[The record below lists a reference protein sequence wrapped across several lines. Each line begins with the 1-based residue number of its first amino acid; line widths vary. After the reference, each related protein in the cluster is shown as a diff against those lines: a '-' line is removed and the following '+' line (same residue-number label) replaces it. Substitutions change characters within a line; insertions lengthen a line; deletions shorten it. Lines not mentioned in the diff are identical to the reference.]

1 MKTIILL
8 ITSIASFQPGFSQ
21 LGDAYHA
28 PNALQLSLE
37 QQRRITAA
45 DNAHYDNMR
54 SGNRASSSTGNISG
68 DYNAYGWADYS
79 RIKKQEA
86 AGRRQDARI
95 KEYNDK
101 VNKLEALIKSRKLKR
116 EPAYQSQLAQCAR
129 DAGFDDFEVSHRFG
143 YSEASYKLILEE
155 AGKNNNGGI
164 SGSTKTSCQGDCTET
179 LNYNNGD
186 VYIGNTLN
194 GNPHGKGKLKTKA
207 ANYEIE
213 GNFSNGQFDGEVTI
227 KGQGYTE
234 TGRFNKG
241 KQIGIH
247 TITTQE
253 KDGITGN
260 YKMNFDNLENCTYS
274 ATDGM
279 EFTGTM
285 DEKYYFVKGEIVYGN
300 GTSFKGYFK
309 NNNPYRGV
317 WHKEHRT
324 MVGEFGS
331 NEKTDNLY
339 LKYGYLEN
347 TNTKTETQGYYS
359 PDMQRVVF
367 QNLTSQDGTVTE
379 TTFSAPDVEE
389 YVCVYFKSGNRLYM
403 KANADGND
411 YIGVQ
416 YLVSDPGHP
425 YPIRYSKQDG
435 IVNLKPTETVLIT
448 KSSQYANEAKA
459 KTKEWQ
465 LKYSNDLKNVDEF
478 FNPEAQTK
486 EANKKT
492 ETPKT
497 SANSVTVAID
507 KMQEKQGRQS
517 VNTKANT
524 SNADTK
530 ESDKAPEK
538 SEQVANS
545 SSSTENKVKASP
557 YHPDEKANNESVKD
571 ASTFQK
577 KIDKLNAYL
586 KTFDDGYYGYFE
598 VSDSRLFIR
607 LRSGNS
613 YSAEINNLDNA
624 YVVEENKKIEIK
636 CLEGKNCMT
645 IAQNSSLTDRMVL
658 YQSAAFNTA
667 EFCQLINDFIYAYKH
682 K

>member
-1 MKTIILL
+1 MKQIILTATL
-8 ITSIASFQPGFSQ
+8 LLSCHLCFSQ

-28 PNALQLSLE
+28 PNTLQLSLDR
-37 QQRRITAA
+37 QRRMAAA

-54 SGNRASSSTGNISG
+54 SGNKSSSSSGNISG

-79 RIKKQEA
+79 RIKKQEE
-86 AGRRQDARI
+86 AGRRQEARI
-95 KEYNDK
+95 NEYNDK
-101 VNKLEALIKSRKLKR
+101 VNKLEALIKARGLKR
-116 EPAYQSQLAQCAR
+116 QPQYHDQLRKAAK
-129 DAGFDDFEVSHRFG
+129 DAGYDDLQISVMFG
-143 YSEASYKLILEE
+143 YSEESYKLILER

-164 SGSTKTSCQGDCTET
+164 SGSTKAACQGDCTET
-179 LNYNNGD
+179 LSYSNGD

-213 GNFSNGQFDGEVTI
+213 GNFSNGQFDGDITI

-247 TITTQE
+247 TVTTQE
-253 KDGITGN
+253 KDGVTGT
-260 YKMNFDNLENCTYS
+260 YKMDFDNLENCTYS

-285 DEKYYFVKGEIVYGN
+285 DEKYYFVKGKIVYGN
-300 GTSFKGYFK
+300 GTAFNGYFK
-309 NNNPYRGV
+309 DNDPYRGV

-331 NEKTDNLY
+331 NDKTDNLY

-347 TNTKTETQGYYS
+347 ANTKTETQGYYS

-367 QNLTSQDGTVTE
+367 QNVTSQDGTVTE

-389 YVCVYFKSGNRLYM
+389 YVCVYFKSGNRLYL
-403 KANADGND
+403 KANADGKD

-416 YLVSDPGHP
+416 NLVSDPGHS
-425 YPIRYSKQDG
+425 YPIRYNKQDG
-435 IVNLKPTETVLIT
+435 IVNLNPNETELIA

-459 KTKEWQ
+459 KTKEGQ
-465 LKYSNDLKNVDEF
+465 VKYTNDLKNVDEF
-478 FNPEAQTK
+478 FNPEAHTK
-486 EANKKT
+486 EANQKA
-492 ETPKT
+492 ETPETAANPVTEPVDKT
-497 SANSVTVAID
+497 
-507 KMQEKQGRQS
+507 KEKQDRQP
-517 VNTKANT
+517 VAVKTNN
-524 SNADTK
+524 SNADSK
-530 ESDKAPEK
+530 ESNKTPD
-538 SEQVANS
+538 
-545 SSSTENKVKASP
+545 NKVKVSP
-557 YHPDEKANNESVKD
+557 NLTDQKANNASVNN
-571 ASTFQK
+571 ASSYQ
-577 KIDKLNAYL
+577 ISLDKLNVYL

-598 VSDSRLFIR
+598 VSDSRLFIH
-607 LRSGNS
+607 LKSGNS
-613 YSAEINNLDNA
+613 YSAEIKNLDNA
-624 YVVEENKKIEIK
+624 YVVEENKKIEIR
-636 CLEGKNCMT
+636 CLDEKNCMT
-645 IAQNSSLTDRMVL
+645 IAQNSSLTNRMVL
-658 YQSAAFNTA
+658 YQSAAFSTA

>member
-1 MKTIILL
+1 M
-8 ITSIASFQPGFSQ
+8 
-21 LGDAYHA
+21 
-28 PNALQLSLE
+28 
-37 QQRRITAA
+37 TAA

-143 YSEASYKLILEE
+143 YSEASYKLILEQ
-155 AGKNNNGGI
+155 ASKNNNGGI

-186 VYIGNTLN
+186 EYIGNTLN

-253 KDGITGN
+253 KDGITGT
-260 YKMNFDNLENCTYS
+260 YKMNFDNLENCIYI

-300 GTSFKGYFK
+300 GTTFSGYFK
-309 NNNPYRGV
+309 DNIPYRGV

-347 TNTKTETQGYYS
+347 ANTKTETQGYYS
-359 PDMQRVVF
+359 PDMQKVVF
-367 QNLTSQDGTVTE
+367 QNVTSKDGTVTE
-379 TTFSAPDVEE
+379 TIFSAPDIEE
-389 YVCVYFKSGNRLYM
+389 YVCVYFKSGNRLYL

-411 YIGVQ
+411 YIGIQ
-416 YLVSDPGHP
+416 NLVSDPGHS
-425 YPIRYSKQDG
+425 YPIRYNKQDG
-435 IVNLKPTETVLIT
+435 IMNLSPNETELIA
-448 KSSQYANEAKA
+448 KSNQYANEAKA
-459 KTKEWQ
+459 KTKEGQ

-478 FNPEAQTK
+478 FTPGSQTM
-486 EANKKT
+486 EANQKA

-497 SANSVTVAID
+497 SANPAPEPAD
-507 KMQEKQGRQS
+507 KTKEKQDRQPP
-517 VNTKANT
+517 VNAKA
-524 SNADTK
+524 SNSNVDTK
-530 ESDKAPEK
+530 DSNKVPEK
-538 SEQVANS
+538 SEQSTNS
-545 SSSTENKVKASP
+545 FTVPDNKVKASP
-557 YHPDEKANNESVKD
+557 NPPDEKVNNSSVID
-571 ASTFQK
+571 ASSYQK
-577 KIDKLNAYL
+577 KLDKLNAYL

-598 VSDSRLFIR
+598 VSDGKLIIH
-607 LRSGNS
+607 LKSGMS
-613 YSAEINNLDNA
+613 YTAEIKNLDKA
-624 YVVEENKKIEIK
+624 YVLDENKKIEIR
-636 CLEGKNCMT
+636 CLEGKGCMAVAPNPLFVNG
-645 IAQNSSLTDRMVL
+645 III
-658 YQSAAFNTA
+658 YQSASFSSA
-667 EFCQLINDFIYAYKH
+667 EFIQLINNFLDACKG